1 MIKKALQSTLQE
13 LQALNLSLWV
23 QVGGMSASISFG
35 MLLFSLHKE
44 LHASWAWILI
54 SVISLLIVLFS
65 VSTFSIYLAKKGIG
79 SADKLGLRKTL
90 GASGWRLFLE
100 IAIRTTLLIIISIIL
115 SIALIDAATLMVG
128 LKFEYILNNIGIIQ
142 FASLLLLVFI
152 LSEGG
157 LFIIMAVALAPQIK
171 ANINETTLYEKSRF
185 EKITK
190 WLSILSLAL
199 NILIGIL
206 VIVLTLFYVEAVA
219 IKILIYTFY
228 ALLIGWFYFNKRRNH

>member
-1 MIKKALQSTLQE
+1 VIKKALQSTLQE
-13 LQALNLSLWV
+13 LQTLNLSLWV

-44 LHASWAWILI
+44 LHASWAWGLILAM
-54 SVISLLIVLFS
+54 SLLIVLFS

-90 GASGWRLFLE
+90 GTSGWRLFLE
-100 IAIRTTLLIIISIIL
+100 IAVRTTLLILISIIL
-115 SIALIDAATLMVG
+115 SIAFIDAATLMVG
-128 LKFEYILNNIGIIQ
+128 LKFEYILNNIGVIQ

-157 LFIIMAVALAPQIK
+157 LFIIIAVALAPQIK
-171 ANINETTLYEKSRF
+171 ANINETTLYEKLRF

-190 WLSILSLAL
+190 WLSFLSLVI
-199 NILIGIL
+199 NVLIGIL
-206 VIVLTLFYVEAVA
+206 VLVLTLFYVEEMA
-219 IKILIYTFY
+219 IKMLVYIFY
-228 ALLIGWFYFNKRRNH
+228 SLLIGWYSFNKYRSY